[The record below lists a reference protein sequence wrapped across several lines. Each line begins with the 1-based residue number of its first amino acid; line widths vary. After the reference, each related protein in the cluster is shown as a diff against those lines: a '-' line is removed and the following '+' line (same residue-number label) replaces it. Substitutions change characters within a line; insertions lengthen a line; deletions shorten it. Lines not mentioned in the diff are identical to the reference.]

1 MINIS
6 AYNLHVCHNAFQ
18 KGLQVFGENLSE
30 FFISLYIWFK
40 LFTSILEDYEEVQG
54 KLGLLAQK
62 LSKHFESS
70 WFTLASILI
79 WIAEQFDGL

>member
-30 FFISLYIWFK
+30 FIISLYIWFK
-40 LFTSILEDYEEVQG
+40 LFASILEDYEEVQG

-62 LSKHFESS
+62 LLKHFESR
-70 WFTLASILI
+70 WLTLAPTLI
-79 WIAEQFDGL
+79 